1 MGKYINENSKGKALP
16 ATGKVGALIDDG
28 AVICEPKVGAVCV
41 CINGPFDAAAWCY
54 NQREV
59 DDFTD
64 QSDRRPKVWLWYPH
78 AETLA
83 K

>member
-1 MGKYINENSKGKALP
+1 MGKYINQNSKGEPLPANGKVKALI
-16 ATGKVGALIDDG
+16 TDG
-28 AVICEPKVGAVCV
+28 AFVCAPKVGAVCV
-41 CINGPFDAAAWCY
+41 AINGPFDAAAWCY

-59 DDFTD
+59 DDFSD
-64 QSDRRPKVWLWYPH
+64 PSDRRLKVWLWYPH